1 MDLLLIFHH
10 RDRNRQKVVDHRLQ
24 NLTPNRR
31 EEMQQMNRHQY
42 KQETTSDRN
51 LYSEDRI
58 RKYSNANDQ
67 QGSLYSNQPL
77 ARVSFGLLPYP
88 AGNAS

>member
-1 MDLLLIFHH
+1 MQQ
-10 RDRNRQKVVDHRLQ
+10 RNR
-24 NLTPNRR
+24 N
-31 EEMQQMNRHQY
+31 QY
-42 KQETTSDRN
+42 KQETTSDRKP
-51 LYSEDRI
+51 YTEDRI
-58 RKYSNANDQ
+58 RKYSDANDQ